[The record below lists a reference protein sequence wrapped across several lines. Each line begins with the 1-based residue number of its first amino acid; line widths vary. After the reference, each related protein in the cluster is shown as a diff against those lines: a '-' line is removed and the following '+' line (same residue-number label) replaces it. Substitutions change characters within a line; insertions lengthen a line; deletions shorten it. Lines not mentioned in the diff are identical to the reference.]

1 MDHNILLSKLQ
12 SMGITGQ
19 LLACLE
25 AYLADRQQ
33 LVSIHGEFS
42 GLLPVTSGVPQG
54 SLLGP
59 LLFSVYINDLPDSV
73 HLTKPLLFADDS
85 KCLGTVRDRQIS
97 SPSDLQLDLDS
108 LSLWSLTNRIA
119 FNGAK
124 CVLLSFP
131 HGSAPP
137 SHFISGVEIP
147 LVNSTRDLGVLITDT
162 LSWSDHIHL
171 ITSKAYKM
179 LGLIR
184 RSFSNTLS
192 VSNKKSL
199 YVSLVKS
206 HLLYCSVIWRPHLR
220 KDIMLLERVQR
231 RASKFLLNDYSS
243 DYKSRLILNLLPL
256 SMVMELN
263 DILFFLKSFTLYFFQ
278 KLPQM
283 II

>member
-1 MDHNILLSKLQ
+1 
-12 SMGITGQ
+12 MGITGQ
-19 LLACLE
+19 LHAWLE
-25 AYLADRQQ
+25 AYLDQ

-162 LSWSDHIHL
+162 LSWFDHIHL

-192 VSNKKSL
+192 VFNKKSL
-199 YVSLVKS
+199 YVSLVVLFS
-206 HLLYCSVIWRPHLR
+206 HLETTSSQGHHALR
-220 KDIMLLERVQR
+220 E
-231 RASKFLLNDYSS
+231 SS
-243 DYKSRLILNLLPL
+243 A
-256 SMVMELN
+256 EG
-263 DILFFLKSFTLYFFQ
+263 Q
-278 KLPQM
+278 
-283 II
+283 

>member
-1 MDHNILLSKLQ
+1 MFCYHAGDVAQVGANNSVTEQLQNLQLSF
-12 SMGITGQ
+12 SCM
-19 LLACLE
+19 
-25 AYLADRQQ
+25 LADIQKLLDVNCDPAFFLGDIFETDEFKSCTTIEELLCQ
-33 LVSIHGEFS
+33 L
-42 GLLPVTSGVPQG
+42 
-54 SLLGP
+54 
-59 LLFSVYINDLPDSV
+59 
-73 HLTKPLLFADDS
+73 
-85 KCLGTVRDRQIS
+85 R
-97 SPSDLQLDLDS
+97 LDH
-108 LSLWSLTNRIA
+108 
-119 FNGAK
+119 
-124 CVLLSFP
+124 V
-131 HGSAPP
+131 GSAPP

-192 VSNKKSL
+192 VFNKKSL

-243 DYKSRLILNLLPL
+243 DYNLG
-256 SMVMELN
+256 
-263 DILFFLKSFTLYFFQ
+263 
-278 KLPQM
+278 
-283 II
+283 